1 MDLAEVYKRIKE
13 QARIRQKRYYDK
25 HRDEI
30 LNRKLQQRNLFRE
43 LKKQQ
48 GPELPVPK
56 EPSITP
62 IEIPVFSN
70 LTRDEFK
77 KIKKMVKVRW
87 SNNKQ

>member
-62 IEIPVFSN
+62 IEIPVFPISPETN
-70 LTRDEFK
+70 LKRLK
-77 KIKKMVKVRW
+77 NQPNPPPI
-87 SNNKQ
+87 